1 MQSTRTAIGLGVIG
15 QAVVLARIAGLAA
28 DGSVALVVAAVVL
41 AVALARA
48 APRTAS
54 MIAWGG
60 FGMTLGW
67 WADLGFQ
74 SATEV
79 ARFHGIDALWCRT
92 PAIGAFGHE
101 LPGVGHLASWMNV
114 GMILFGTP
122 AVIRCVRPA
131 SVLRCTVGMILG
143 MGAGSLLAAR
153 VASGLAPTMA
163 VFIDYIAMSAGM
175 WLGMAAIER
184 VPGRRDQMPRKA
196 AIATSP
202 QPTIVTRNPAAP
214 A

>member
-1 MQSTRTAIGLGVIG
+1 MQSTRGAIGLGVIG
-15 QAVVLARIAGLAA
+15 QAAVLARIAGLA
-28 DGSVALVVAAVVL
+28 GSSAALLVVTAAAASVL
-41 AVALARA
+41 VMRA

-60 FGMTLGW
+60 LGMTLGW

-74 SATEV
+74 SAADV

-101 LPGVGHLASWMNV
+101 LPGFGHLASWMNV
-114 GMILFGTP
+114 GMIVFGTP
-122 AVIRCVRPA
+122 AVIRCAGPA
-131 SVLRCTVGMILG
+131 SVLRCTIGMVLG
-143 MGAGSLLAAR
+143 MSAGSLLAAR
-153 VASGLAPTMA
+153 VASGLAPAMA
-163 VFIDYIAMSAGM
+163 VLIDYTAMSAGM
-175 WLGMAAIER
+175 CLGMAAIEQ
-184 VPGRRDQMPRKA
+184 VPWRRDQMPRKA